1 MYLGDQ
7 QLIIG
12 VRDIRSSPGS
22 HTNTAVK
29 KLRAFVMF
37 CYYLFW

>member
-1 MYLGDQ
+1 MFFGEQ
-7 QLIIG
+7 HVIVG

-29 KLRAFVMF
+29 KLRGFVMF
-37 CYYLFW
+37 CYCLFW